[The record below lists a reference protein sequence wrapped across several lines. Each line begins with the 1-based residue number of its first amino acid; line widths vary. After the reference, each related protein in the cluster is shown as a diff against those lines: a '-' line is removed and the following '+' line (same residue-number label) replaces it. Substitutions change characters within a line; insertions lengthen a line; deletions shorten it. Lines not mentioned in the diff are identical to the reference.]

1 MIYKLDLNISSKC
14 ICYDEGLTLKK
25 SSLKLFTVAKLCIS
39 TQLII
44 TTNYLNR
51 TNLILLLY
59 NNFNMW

>member
-14 ICYDEGLTLKK
+14 ICYDEGLMLKK
-25 SSLKLFTVAKLCIS
+25 SSLKLFTVAKLCMS

-44 TTNYLNR
+44 TNYLNR